1 MDSCDWEARAEDT
14 QKRIEESDN
23 AAGLSNIVIAS
34 EV

>member
-14 QKRIEESDN
+14 QKRIEQSDT
-23 AAGLSNIVIAS
+23 AAGLSNIVIPG